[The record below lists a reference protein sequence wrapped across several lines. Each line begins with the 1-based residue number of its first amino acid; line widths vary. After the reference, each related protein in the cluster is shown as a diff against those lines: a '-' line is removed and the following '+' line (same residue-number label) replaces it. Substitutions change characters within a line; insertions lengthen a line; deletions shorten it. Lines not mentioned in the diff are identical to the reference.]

1 MSKELKALNEE
12 MLRWEDVLNKCET
25 HSEEM
30 YIKSR
35 IKNIKLRIQIE
46 RLSQVINQF
55 TISQPMKPI
64 IMECTDEVI
73 KQSLTKLEDLK
84 QKQEKKDKLLEL
96 KNREIK
102 LLKARLTY
110 NDNDELQD
118 VLFFENS
125 NALED
130 VREQIKD
137 LEEEMK

>member
-55 TISQPMKPI
+55 AISQPMKPI

-73 KQSLTKLEDLK
+73 KQSLTELEELK
-84 QKQEKKDKLLEL
+84 QKQEKKDKFIE
-96 KNREIK
+96 NIQEILAVNYSYQEIGIK
-102 LLKARLTY
+102 ISRL
-110 NDNDELQD
+110 
-118 VLFFENS
+118 FKRF
-125 NALED
+125 
-130 VREQIKD
+130 
-137 LEEEMK
+137 EEEMK